1 MILIKYLTLQSFTM
15 KSQMVLYQN
24 QLEIHWDLTLILRV
38 VIYSQHLK
46 QSKMS
51 MIWSWVMMSIL
62 LAIINGFTFL
72 FREWLLT
79 NSILS
84 MLSILLKTIHCST
97 MAWLLSSIRW
107 LRTKGSLEMTGDGGG
122 RARRFLIRR
131 AVSIDRIQGDT
142 IISLSLN
149 YRLYFRM
156 IKYTLLTL
164 FLTILKNWIN
174 IF

>member
-1 MILIKYLTLQSFTM
+1 M

-51 MIWSWVMMSIL
+51 MIWSWVMMWIL
-62 LAIINGFTFL
+62 LGIINGFTFL
-72 FREWLLT
+72 LREWLLT

-84 MLSILLKTIHCST
+84 MLSILLKTILCST

-149 YRLYFRM
+149 YQLCFRM